1 MDASYPCI
9 DDVVPSPEV
18 CDGLDNDCDGV
29 VDNGALE
36 GGQPCVV
43 PGQFGVCAQGAST
56 CVNGQLVC
64 AQVMFPSAEQ
74 CDGLDNDCDG
84 AVDDGD
90 PGAWQP
96 CVVPGQF
103 GVCAKGATKCV
114 NGQLVCAQLV
124 QPSPEACDALDND
137 CNNVVDD
144 NPPALCPG
152 ISVCYNGTC
161 PIVMCI
167 TCGAPPCPPCELGAP
182 CMKDAEC
189 ASGMCHAGKCVA
201 SINGCDVMTAVEK
214 TTVPSVAITFPGPGL
229 VFSPACVKVKAGTN
243 VTFSGDFSLYPLEGG
258 HVENGA
264 VIPAAA
270 GPFVPAT
277 NAGTSKTFT
286 MGKAG
291 TFPYVSPAHANAG
304 MIGAVFVVP

>member
-1 MDASYPCI
+1 MDSSHPCMG
-9 DDVVPSPEV
+9 DVVPSPEL
-18 CDGLDNDCDGV
+18 CDGVDNDCDGA
-29 VDNGALE
+29 VDE
-36 GGQPCVV
+36 GDPEAGTPCVV
-43 PGQFGVCAQGAST
+43 PGQFGVCAQGSSK
-56 CVNGQLVC
+56 CFNGQI
-64 AQVMFPSAEQ
+64 
-74 CDGLDNDCDG
+74 
-84 AVDDGD
+84 
-90 PGAWQP
+90 
-96 CVVPGQF
+96 
-103 GVCAKGATKCV
+103 
-114 NGQLVCAQLV
+114 VCAQLV
-124 QPSPEACDALDND
+124 QPSPEVCDARDND

-152 ISVCYNGTC
+152 PGVCFGGTC
-161 PIVMCI
+161 QTVMCI
-167 TCGAPPCPPCELGAP
+167 VCGEPPCLPCGEGEP

-201 SINGCDVMTAVEK
+201 SINGCDVTTAVEK
-214 TTVPSVAITFPGPGL
+214 TTVPSVEITFPGPGL
-229 VFSPACVKVKAGTN
+229 VFSPACVKVKVGTN

-277 NAGTSKTFT
+277 NAGTSTTFT